1 MTPSPPDNC
10 GQVIAD
16 LTFVVDGSGSICDQD
31 PDKLVSEATDRQN
44 DCKICNLLVII
55 KYYHRMTL
63 RKYDTLI
70 S

>member
-31 PDKLVSEATDRQN
+31 PNKLVSEATDRQN
-44 DCKICNLLVII
+44 DCKICNLLASV
-55 KYYHRMTL
+55 L
-63 RKYDTLI
+63 
-70 S
+70 